1 MFKFLRVSAGAAFLV
16 ALSDVSGF
24 FALAPVAQAGIYI
37 TGSYGMDSTNVPLE
51 VTNTQ
56 SASASVDVDLFS
68 FLRIGVSYGLET
80 SYSLGYRAR
89 AVSATDPSAPVVPV
103 ASAQITNPCPS
114 ETSCTKVVSKTKVLR
129 RVAGMTFFIWNGD
142 MVMPYLMAGALIKT
156 YVFKSTQ
163 DGVLVQDLEEKKGE
177 VVPNVGAG
185 IGFRLSKDF
194 SLKAS
199 ITASPGKVLRPG
211 DTQLKV
217 IWDRKTA
224 FGLSYQI

>member
-1 MFKFLRVSAGAAFLV
+1 MFKSLRVCAGAAFLL
-16 ALSDVSGF
+16 ALSVVSGF
-24 FALAPVAQAGIYI
+24 FGFAPVAQAGIYI

-56 SASASVDVDLFS
+56 SASASVDVDIFS
-68 FLRIGVSYGLET
+68 FLRVGVSYGLET

-89 AVSATDPSAPVVPV
+89 AASAADPSAPVVPV
-103 ASAQITNPCPS
+103 ASAQIANPCPS
-114 ETSCTKVVSKTKVLR
+114 ETSCTKVVSNSKVIQKG
-129 RVAGMTFFIWNGD
+129 AGLTLILWHGD
-142 MVMPYLMAGALIKT
+142 MVMPYVMAGALIKT